1 MQISVICCGCIGKM
15 LAKNIAKYDQAQLH
29 FVFDT
34 NTKLAEA
41 VAAKLNVR
49 ATQSVKELIE
59 SSETDAILIAAPT
72 FLHVD
77 LIEQDVAAGKAVLC
91 EKPIDLDLARV
102 DACARKISGSNGLI
116 QLGFN
121 RRFDPGHRA
130 AREAAATGE
139 IGDLH
144 QVIISSRDLG
154 LPPEAYLE
162 NSGGMF
168 KDMTI
173 HDFDI
178 ARYMLNGD
186 EIATIYA
193 TGSAKVDPEM
203 MSRVKDIDTS
213 MIIMTTK
220 AGRQVHIH
228 NSRSAAYGYDQ
239 RIELFGSKGMLI
251 SGNHKKH
258 AMTRYSG
265 MATETAPPY
274 QNFFIERYQTSFNAE
289 ISAFVRAFET
299 NGAPEASFDDGRM
312 ALVLA
317 EAALL
322 SMREGRAVPPQE
334 IK

>member
-1 MQISVICCGCIGKM
+1 MRISVLGCGRIGEM
-15 LAKNIAKYDQAQLH
+15 HAKNIAQHDQAHLG
-29 FVFDT
+29 FVFDAD
-34 NTKLAEA
+34 TKLAET
-41 VAAKLNVR
+41 VAAKYNTR
-49 ATQSVKELIE
+49 ATASSEELIE
-59 SSETDAILIAAPT
+59 SPETDAILIAAPT

-77 LIEQDVAAGKAVLC
+77 LIEQGVAAGKAVLC
-91 EKPIDLDLARV
+91 EKPIDLNLARV
-102 DACARKISGSNGLI
+102 DACAEKIAGHDTLI

-130 AREAAATGE
+130 ARDAVVAGE

-144 QVIISSRDLG
+144 QVIVTSRDPG

-162 NSGGMF
+162 GSGGMF

-186 EIATIYA
+186 EVATVYA
-193 TGSAKVDPEM
+193 AGSAKVDPDM
-203 MSRVKDIDTS
+203 MRRVGDIDTG
-213 MIIMTTK
+213 MILMTTK
-220 AGRQVHIH
+220 AGCQVHIN

-251 SGNHKKH
+251 SGNRKEHEL
-258 AMTRYSG
+258 TRYSG
-265 MATETAPPY
+265 AATETAAPY
-274 QNFFIERYQTSFNAE
+274 QNFFIERYQASFHAE

-322 SMREGRAVPPQE
+322 SMREGRVVTPQE

>member
-1 MQISVICCGCIGKM
+1 MRISVLGCGRIGEM
-15 LAKNIAKYDQAQLH
+15 HARNIVQHDQAQLGY
-29 FVFDT
+29 VFDA
-34 NTKLAEA
+34 NTALAEA
-41 VAAKLNVR
+41 VAAKFNVR
-49 ATQSVKELIE
+49 ATSSSEELIR
-59 SSETDAILIAAPT
+59 SDETDAILIAAPT

-77 LIEQDVAAGKAVLC
+77 LIEQGVAAGKAVLC
-91 EKPIDLDLARV
+91 EKPIDLNLARV
-102 DACARKISGSNGLI
+102 DACAEKIAGKNALI

-130 AREAAATGE
+130 AREAAAAGE

-144 QVIISSRDLG
+144 QIIITSRDPG
-154 LPPEAYLE
+154 LPPEAYLD

-186 EIATIYA
+186 EIATVYA
-193 TGSAKVDPEM
+193 TGSARVDPEM
-203 MSRVKDIDTS
+203 MTRVGDIDTG

-220 AGRQVHIH
+220 AGRQVHIN

-251 SGNHKKH
+251 SGNQKEH
-258 AMTRYSG
+258 AMTRYSDT
-265 MATETAPPY
+265 ATETAAPY
-274 QNFFIERYQTSFNAE
+274 QNFFIERYQASFNAE
-289 ISAFVRAFET
+289 ISAFVKAFET
-299 NGAPEASFDDGRM
+299 KGAPEASFDDGRM

-322 SMREGRAVPPQE
+322 SMREGRVVTPQE